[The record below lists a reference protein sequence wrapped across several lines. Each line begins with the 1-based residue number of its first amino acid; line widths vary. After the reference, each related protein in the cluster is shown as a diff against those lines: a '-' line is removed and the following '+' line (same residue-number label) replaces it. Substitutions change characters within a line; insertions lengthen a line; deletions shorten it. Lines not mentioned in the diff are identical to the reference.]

1 MITMPLMP
9 FVFDRSPMARL
20 VKAIDSPGRQLGQ
33 LKQLQRLMT
42 EDIYKVPYGYLDQ
55 ARRRSAL
62 MLPITNDED
71 ERQILHDIYMTAFRR
86 IQRIHMESR
95 P

>member
-1 MITMPLMP
+1 MPLMP
-9 FVFDRSPMARL
+9 FIFDRSPTAKL
-20 VKAIDSPGRQLGQ
+20 VKAIDSPVRQPDQ
-33 LKQLQRLMT
+33 LKQLQRIMT

-62 MLPITNDED
+62 MLPITKDED
-71 ERQILHDIYMTAFRR
+71 ERRILNDIYMTAFRR
-86 IQRIHMESR
+86 IQRIRIESR